1 MPAARTVFQ
10 MSLLKLGKDNWARTR
25 PTKEGLAFIALSL
38 FVGFAAVNT
47 GNNLLYLTFGIM
59 MSFVAAS
66 GVLSMINLSRIEV
79 KLLPGGD
86 VFALTPATLRFSLLN
101 GKSVIPSYSLN
112 LEIDEKTAYI
122 PHLPPKSV
130 SGAPLKHVFVERGW
144 NKIPEAR
151 LSTRFP
157 FGFFRKWIKIDL
169 GDVEVLVYPKIDPID
184 PGDEIFREGPGEAE
198 SEKTGFGFDLRSIK
212 EFRQGDN
219 PRLIHWKMTAKTG
232 RLMVREMEDEE
243 IRGAVIEFQPETD
256 KTRLE
261 HQISRIASLF
271 VELLNRGFEVEL
283 ITPDTTFSSSRTGGS
298 PRPVL
303 RYLALFRA
311 EERIR
316 A

>member
-1 MPAARTVFQ
+1 

-25 PTKEGLAFIALSL
+25 PTKEGLTFIALSL
-38 FVGFAAVNT
+38 FVGFAAINT

-66 GVLSMINLSRIEV
+66 GILSMINLSRIEV
-79 KLLPGGD
+79 KLLPHGD
-86 VFALTPATLRFSLLN
+86 VFALTPATLRFSLVN
-101 GKSVIPSYSLN
+101 GKTFIPSYSLN
-112 LEIDEKTAYI
+112 IEIDEKTSFI
-122 PHLPPKSV
+122 PYLPPKVESTA
-130 SGAPLKHVFVERGW
+130 SLKHLFSERGW
-144 NKIPEAR
+144 NKVPEAR

-169 GDVEVLVYPKIDPID
+169 GEDDVLVFPKIDPID
-184 PGDEIFREGPGEAE
+184 PGDETFREGPGEAE
-198 SEKTGFGFDLRSIK
+198 SERTGFGYDLRSIK

-243 IRGAVIEFQPETD
+243 IRGVVIEFHPERD
-256 KTRLE
+256 NTRLE

-271 VELLNRGFEVEL
+271 VELLKRGFEVEL
-283 ITPDTTFSSSRTGGS
+283 KTPDVTFSSSRNGRS
-298 PRPVL
+298 PKPVL
-303 RYLALFRA
+303 RYLALFGA
-311 EERIR
+311 DERIR

>member
-1 MPAARTVFQ
+1 

-25 PTKEGLAFIALSL
+25 PTKEGLTFIALSL
-38 FVGFAAVNT
+38 FVGFAAINT

-66 GVLSMINLSRIEV
+66 GILSMINLSRIEV
-79 KLLPGGD
+79 KLLPQGD
-86 VFALTPATLRFSLLN
+86 VLALTPATLKFSLVN
-101 GKSVIPSYSLN
+101 GKAFIPSYSLN
-112 LEIDEKTAYI
+112 IEIDDKTAFI
-122 PHLPPKSV
+122 PYLPPKV
-130 SGAPLKHVFVERGW
+130 ESGASLKQIFRVRGW

-157 FGFFRKWIKIDL
+157 FGFFKKWIKIDL
-169 GDVEVLVYPKIDPID
+169 GDDEVLVFPKIDAINV
-184 PGDEIFREGPGEAE
+184 GSEAFKEGPGEAE
-198 SEKTGFGFDLRSIK
+198 SERTGFGYDLRSIK

-243 IRGAVIEFQPETD
+243 IRGAVIEFHPERD
-256 KTRLE
+256 NTRLE

-271 VELLNRGFEVEL
+271 VELLKRGFEVEL
-283 ITPDTTFSSSRTGGS
+283 RTPDITFSSSRTGRS

-311 EERIR
+311 DESVR

>member
-1 MPAARTVFQ
+1 
-10 MSLLKLGKDNWARTR
+10 MSLLKLGKDNWARTK

-38 FVGFAAVNT
+38 FVGFAAINT

-79 KLLPGGD
+79 KIKPLGD
-86 VFALTPATLRFSLLN
+86 MFALTPATLKFSLLN
-101 GKSVIPSYSLN
+101 GKSFIPSYSLN
-112 LEIDEKTAYI
+112 IEIDEKTAFI
-122 PHLPPKSV
+122 PYLPPKA
-130 SGAPLKHVFVERGW
+130 GAAATLRHVFSVRGW

-157 FGFFRKWIKIDL
+157 FGFFKKWIKIDL
-169 GDVEVLVYPKIDPID
+169 GDDEVLVFPKIDTTSIEN
-184 PGDEIFREGPGEAE
+184 EIFRKGPGEAG

-219 PRLIHWKMTAKTG
+219 PRLIHWKTTAKTG
-232 RLMVREMEDEE
+232 RLMVREMEDDE
-243 IRGAVIEFQPETD
+243 IRGAVIEFHPERD
-256 KTRLE
+256 RIRLE
-261 HQISRIASLF
+261 HQISRLASLF
-271 VELLNRGFEVEL
+271 VELLKRGFEVEL
-283 ITPDTTFSSSRTGGS
+283 KTPDATFSSSRTGRS

-303 RYLALFRA
+303 RYLALFGTEGKALFGA
-311 EERIR
+311 EESIR

>member
-1 MPAARTVFQ
+1 

-25 PTKEGLAFIALSL
+25 PTKEGLTFIALSL
-38 FVGFAAVNT
+38 FVGFAAINT

-79 KLLPGGD
+79 KLLPQGD
-86 VFALTPATLRFSLLN
+86 VFALTPATLKFSLVN
-101 GKSVIPSYSLN
+101 GKAVIPSYSLSID
-112 LEIDEKTAYI
+112 IDENKVFI
-122 PHLPPKSV
+122 PYLPPKVEST
-130 SGAPLKHVFVERGW
+130 AALKHVFRVRGW

-157 FGFFRKWIKIDL
+157 FGFFKKWIKIDL
-169 GDVEVLVYPKIDPID
+169 GDDEVLVYPKIDAINV
-184 PGDEIFREGPGEAE
+184 GSEAFKEGPGEAE
-198 SEKTGFGFDLRSIK
+198 SERTGFGYDLRSIK

-219 PRLIHWKMTAKTG
+219 PRLIHWKITAKTG

-243 IRGAVIEFQPETD
+243 IRGAVIEFHPERD

-271 VELLNRGFEVEL
+271 VELLKQGFEVEL
-283 ITPDTTFSSSRTGGS
+283 KTPDMTFSSSRTGRS

-311 EERIR
+311 DERIR

>member
-1 MPAARTVFQ
+1 

-25 PTKEGLAFIALSL
+25 PTKEGLTFIALSL
-38 FVGFAAVNT
+38 FVGFAAINT

-66 GVLSMINLSRIEV
+66 GILSMINLSRIEV
-79 KLLPGGD
+79 KLLPHGD
-86 VFALTPATLRFSLLN
+86 VFALTPATLKFSLVN
-101 GKSVIPSYSLN
+101 GKAFIPSYSLN
-112 LEIDEKTAYI
+112 IEIDEKTSFI
-122 PHLPPKSV
+122 PYLPPKVESTA
-130 SGAPLKHVFVERGW
+130 SLKHAFRVRGW

-169 GDVEVLVYPKIDPID
+169 GDDDVLVYPKIDAINA
-184 PGDEIFREGPGEAE
+184 GSEAFKEGPGEAE
-198 SEKTGFGFDLRSIK
+198 SERTGFGYDLRSIK

-243 IRGAVIEFQPETD
+243 IRGAVIEFHPERD

-271 VELLNRGFEVEL
+271 VELLKRGFEVEL
-283 ITPDTTFSSSRTGGS
+283 KTPDVTFSSSRTGRS

-311 EERIR
+311 DERIR